1 MMRER
6 LKSFILVILVAFSLV
21 LAEKILVDEKLWPT
35 GYNFFSIRSNLRK
48 TDHSVTD
55 NLTSPERII
64 VNTGYQSSRF
74 EYLRN
79 SAEFKGIY
87 DVASDILKTAFS
99 KPVRNITQ
107 VSDENWYSVLT
118 GKSIYLT
125 YPTSYSAKTFSGL
138 LGINRTEATFKSFS
152 DIVIEENGNVYIND
166 ADSFYKIETSA
177 QEISAIIENVLEAD
191 VENQSVINYSFDLNF
206 DKEFGSQKT
215 IVAPMI
221 PIYSDAVSA
230 EVIFA
235 ENPVM
240 KDGEINLRTVN
251 QILSAFSV
259 NPNSMWR
266 YTEADG
272 TLVFVE
278 NTGIL
283 KISTNGI
290 LTFTA
295 SDTGIKLSSGNSFDT
310 YDNVSAIGEFIDTVN
325 ASINQNAEMSITS
338 PLTDDNAHSFTFD
351 YNVGGIPV
359 KYSGTSAVKVTAQ
372 NGYITE
378 YSQILRRY
386 NPQGKTG
393 FTPLY
398 IEALDSI
405 IAKYQ
410 SSMNQINIKKMFP
423 AYIDDLSAGEIT
435 PDWYIEIDNIL
446 AE

>member
-1 MMRER
+1 MMKER
-6 LKSFILVILVAFSLV
+6 LKSFILIILVAFSIV

-35 GYNFFSIRSNLRK
+35 GYNFFSIGTNLKK
-48 TDHSVTD
+48 TDHSAAD
-55 NLTSPERII
+55 NLTVPERII

-79 SAEFKGIY
+79 SAEFKEIY
-87 DVASDILKTAFS
+87 NVTRDVLNAAFKSPARDISQASS
-99 KPVRNITQ
+99 
-107 VSDENWYSVLT
+107 ENWYSALT
-118 GKSIYLT
+118 GKSIYFS
-125 YPTSYSAKTFSGL
+125 YPTSYSAKNFSEL
-138 LGINRTEATFKSFS
+138 LGAARTEATFKSFS

-166 ADSFYKIETSA
+166 SGTFYKIETSA
-177 QEISAIIENVLEAD
+177 QQISAIIENVLETG

-215 IVAPMI
+215 ILAPMI
-221 PIYSDAVSA
+221 PIYSDTVSA
-230 EVIFA
+230 EVVYS
-235 ENPVM
+235 ENPIM
-240 KDGEINLRTVN
+240 KDDEINQRTVN

-259 NPNSMWR
+259 NPNSTWR

-283 KISTNGI
+283 KISPDGI
-290 LTFTA
+290 LNFTA
-295 SDTGIKLSSGNSFDT
+295 SDAGIMLSSRPSST
-310 YDNVSAIGEFIDTVN
+310 THENVSQVAKFIDTVN
-325 ASINQNAEMSITS
+325 LSINQKAEMIIIS
-338 PLTDDNAHSFTFD
+338 PLTEDNAQSFTFD
-351 YNVGGIPV
+351 YNVDGMPV
-359 KYSGTSAVKVTAQ
+359 KYNETGAVKVTVR

-386 NPQGKTG
+386 NSRGEFG
-393 FTPLY
+393 YSPLY
-398 IEALDSI
+398 IEALDNI

-423 AYIDDLSAGEIT
+423 AYIDDLSGGELS
-435 PDWYIEIDNIL
+435 PDWYIEIDNIV

>member
-1 MMRER
+1 MMKER

-35 GYNFFSIRSNLRK
+35 GYNFFSIRTNLKRA
-48 TDHSVTD
+48 DHSVTD
-55 NLTSPERII
+55 NLTAPERII

-74 EYLRN
+74 EYLRK
-79 SAEFKGIY
+79 SPEFKGIY
-87 DVASDILKTAFS
+87 DVASNVLKNAFQE
-99 KPVRNITQ
+99 PARNITQ
-107 VSDENWYSVLT
+107 VSSENWYSALT
-118 GKSIYLT
+118 GKSIYLS
-125 YPTSYSAKTFSGL
+125 YPTSYSAKNFSGL
-138 LGINRTEATFKSFS
+138 LAVGRTEATFKNFS
-152 DIVIEENGNVYIND
+152 DIVIEENGNVYVND
-166 ADSFYKIETSA
+166 NGTFYKIETGA
-177 QEISAIIENVLEAD
+177 QEISAIIENVLETD
-191 VENQSVINYSFDLNF
+191 IENQSVINYSFDLNF

-215 IVAPMI
+215 ILAPMI

-230 EVIFA
+230 EVVYA

-240 KDGEINLRTVN
+240 KDDEINQRTVN
-251 QILSAFSV
+251 QILSAFSI

-283 KISTNGI
+283 KISTDGI

-295 SDTGIKLSSGNSFDT
+295 SDTGIKLSSGASNT
-310 YDNVSAIGEFIDTVN
+310 YENVSQVAEFIDTVN
-325 ASINQNAEMSITS
+325 LSINQNAEMNVTS
-338 PLTDDNAHSFTFD
+338 ALTEDNAQNFTFD

-359 KYSGTSAVKVTAQ
+359 KYQGTSAVKVTAR

-386 NPQGKTG
+386 NPQGNTG

-398 IEALDSI
+398 IEALDNI

-423 AYIDDLSAGEIT
+423 AYIDDLTGGEKL
-435 PDWYIEIDNIL
+435 PDWYIEIDNIV

>member
-1 MMRER
+1 MMKER

-35 GYNFFSIRSNLRK
+35 GYNFFSMRTNLKKADRS
-48 TDHSVTD
+48 VAD
-55 NLTSPERII
+55 NLTAPERII

-74 EYLRN
+74 EYLRT
-79 SAEFKGIY
+79 SEEFDEIY
-87 DVASDILKTAFS
+87 SVASKLLKTAFS
-99 KPVRNITQ
+99 KPGRNVSQ
-107 VSDENWYSVLT
+107 VSSENWYSALT
-118 GKSIYLT
+118 GKSIYLAF
-125 YPTSYSAKTFSGL
+125 PTSYSAKNFAGL
-138 LGINRTEATFKSFS
+138 LGINRNELSFKSFS

-166 ADSFYKIETSA
+166 SDTFYKIENSA
-177 QEISAIIENVLEAD
+177 QEISTIIENVLKTGT
-191 VENQSVINYSFDLNF
+191 ENQSVINYSFDLNF

-215 IVAPMI
+215 ILAPMI
-221 PIYSDAVSA
+221 PIYSDAVAADIVYS
-230 EVIFA
+230 

-240 KDGEINLRTVN
+240 KDGEINQRAVN

-283 KISTNGI
+283 KISPAGI
-290 LTFTA
+290 LTYTA
-295 SDTGIKLSSGNSFDT
+295 SDNGIMLSSRASSVA
-310 YDNVSAIGEFIDTVN
+310 YENVVQVAEFIDTIGL
-325 ASINQNAEMSITS
+325 SINQKAEMSVTS
-338 PLTDDNAHSFTFD
+338 PLTEDNTQIFTFD
-351 YNVGGIPV
+351 YSVGGIPV
-359 KYSGTSAVKVTAQ
+359 KYAENSAVKVTVQ

-386 NPQGKTG
+386 SPQNHTG
-393 FTPLY
+393 FTPVY
-398 IEALDSI
+398 IEALDNI

-423 AYIDDLSAGEIT
+423 AYIDDLSGGEIS
-435 PDWYIEIDNIL
+435 PDWYIEIDNVV
-446 AE
+446 AQ

>member
-1 MMRER
+1 MMKER
-6 LKSFILVILVAFSLV
+6 VKSFILVILVAFSLV

-35 GYNFFSIRSNLRK
+35 GYNFFSIRTNLKK
-48 TDHSVTD
+48 TDHSLAN
-55 NLTSPERII
+55 NLTAPERII

-74 EYLRN
+74 EYLRK
-79 SAEFKGIY
+79 SPEFKGIY

-99 KPVRNITQ
+99 KPARNISQ
-107 VSDENWYSVLT
+107 VSGDNWYSALT
-118 GKSIYLT
+118 GKSIYLS
-125 YPTSYSAKTFSGL
+125 YPTSYSAKNFSGL
-138 LGINRTEATFKSFS
+138 LGAGRSEAAFKSFA
-152 DIVIEENGNVYIND
+152 DIVIEENGNVYVND
-166 ADSFYKIETSA
+166 NGTFYKIETGA
-177 QEISAIIENVLEAD
+177 QDISAIIENVLQAD
-191 VENQSVINYSFDLNF
+191 IENQSIINYSFDLNF

-215 IVAPMI
+215 ILAPMI
-221 PIYSDAVSA
+221 PIYSDSVSA
-230 EVIFA
+230 ELVYS
-235 ENPVM
+235 ENPVI
-240 KDGEINLRTVN
+240 KDDEINQRAVN
-251 QILSAFSV
+251 QILSAFSI

-283 KISTNGI
+283 KISTDGI

-295 SDTGIKLSSGNSFDT
+295 SDAGIKLSSNSASNT
-310 YDNVSAIGEFIDTVN
+310 YDNLSQIAEFIDTVN
-325 ASINQNAEMSITS
+325 LSINQNAEMSITS
-338 PLTDDNAHSFTFD
+338 PLTDDNAQSFTFD

-359 KYSGTSAVKVTAQ
+359 KYTGNSAVKVTTR

-386 NPQGKTG
+386 NPQDYTG

-398 IEALDSI
+398 IEALDNI

-410 SSMNQINIKKMFP
+410 ASMNQINIKKMFP
-423 AYIDDLSAGEIT
+423 AYIDDLSGGEKS
-435 PDWYIEIDNIL
+435 PDWYIEIDNVV

>member
-1 MMRER
+1 MMKER
-6 LKSFILVILVAFSLV
+6 VKSFILVILVAFSLV

-35 GYNFFSIRSNLRK
+35 GYNFFSIGKNLK
-48 TDHSVTD
+48 KPDQSVAD
-55 NLTSPERII
+55 NLTAPERII

-74 EYLRN
+74 EYLRT
-79 SAEFKGIY
+79 SSEFKKIY
-87 DVASDILKTAFS
+87 GVASDILKTAFE
-99 KPVRNITQ
+99 KPARNI
-107 VSDENWYSVLT
+107 SPASAENWYSALT
-118 GKSIYLT
+118 GKSIYLA
-125 YPTSYSAKTFSGL
+125 YPTSYSAKNFSEL
-138 LGINRTEATFKSFS
+138 LGSGRTEATFKSFS
-152 DIVIEENGNVYIND
+152 DIVIEENGNVYVND
-166 ADSFYKIETSA
+166 NGSFHKIETNSH
-177 QEISAIIENVLEAD
+177 EISEIIENILEAGT
-191 VENQSVINYSFDLNF
+191 ENQSVINYSFDLNF

-215 IVAPMI
+215 ILAPMI

-230 EVIFA
+230 NLVYS

-240 KDGEINLRTVN
+240 KDNEISQKTVN

-278 NTGIL
+278 NTGVL
-283 KISTNGI
+283 KISTDGV

-295 SDTGIKLSSGNSFDT
+295 SDAGINLSSGSSSDT
-310 YDNVSAIGEFIDTVN
+310 YDNVSGVAEFIDTVN
-325 ASINQNAEMSITS
+325 LAINQNTEMSIAS
-338 PLTDDNAHSFTFD
+338 PLTEDNAQTFAFD
-351 YNVGGIPV
+351 YNVSGIPV
-359 KYSGTSAVKVTAQ
+359 KYTQNNAVKVTVR

-386 NPQGKTG
+386 NTQNDMG

-398 IEALDSI
+398 FEALDNI

-423 AYIDDLSAGEIT
+423 AYIDNLSGGEIS
-435 PDWYIEIDNIL
+435 PDWYIEIDNVV

>member
-1 MMRER
+1 MMKER
-6 LKSFILVILVAFSLV
+6 VKSFILVILVAFSLV

-35 GYNFFSIRSNLRK
+35 GYNFFSIRTNLK
-48 TDHSVTD
+48 KADHSLAD
-55 NLTSPERII
+55 NLTMPERII
-64 VNTGYQSSRF
+64 INTGYQSSRF
-74 EYLRN
+74 EYLRK
-79 SAEFKGIY
+79 SPEFKGIY
-87 DVASDILKTAFS
+87 DVASNILKTAFS
-99 KPVRNITQ
+99 KPARNISQ
-107 VSDENWYSVLT
+107 VMDENWYSALT
-118 GKSIYLT
+118 GKSIYLS
-125 YPTSYSAKTFSGL
+125 YPTSYSAKNFSGL
-138 LGINRTEATFKSFS
+138 LGAGRTEATFKSFS

-166 ADSFYKIETSA
+166 NGTFYKIETGA
-177 QEISAIIENVLEAD
+177 QEISVIIENVLQAD
-191 VENQSVINYSFDLNF
+191 IENQSVINYSFDLNF

-215 IVAPMI
+215 ILAPMI
-221 PIYSDAVSA
+221 PIYSDVVSA
-230 EVIFA
+230 QVVYS

-240 KDGEINLRTVN
+240 KDDEINQRTVN

-295 SDTGIKLSSGNSFDT
+295 SDAGIPLSAGGSSDT
-310 YDNVSAIGEFIDTVN
+310 YDNVSQIAQFIDTVN
-325 ASINQNAEMSITS
+325 LSINQNAEMSITS
-338 PLTDDNAHSFTFD
+338 PLTEDNAQNFTFD
-351 YNVGGIPV
+351 YNVDGIPV
-359 KYSGTSAVKVTAQ
+359 KYAGNSAVKVTTR

-386 NPQGKTG
+386 NPQDYTG
-393 FTPLY
+393 NTPLY
-398 IEALDSI
+398 IEALDNI

-410 SSMNQINIKKMFP
+410 ASMNQINIKKMFP
-423 AYIDDLSAGEIT
+423 AYIDDLSGGEKS
-435 PDWYIEIDNIL
+435 PDWYIEIDNVL

>member
-1 MMRER
+1 MMKER

-35 GYNFFSIRSNLRK
+35 GYNFFSIRTNLK
-48 TDHSVTD
+48 KSDHSVTD
-55 NLTSPERII
+55 NLTAPERII

-74 EYLRN
+74 EYLRK
-79 SAEFKGIY
+79 SPEFKGIY
-87 DVASDILKTAFS
+87 DVASKILKTAFE
-99 KPVRNITQ
+99 KPARNILE
-107 VSDENWYSVLT
+107 VSSENWYSALT
-118 GKSIYLT
+118 GKSIYLS
-125 YPTSYSAKTFSGL
+125 YPTSYSAKNFSGL
-138 LGINRTEATFKSFS
+138 LATGRTEATFKRFS
-152 DIVIEENGNVYIND
+152 DIVIEENGNVYVND
-166 ADSFYKIETSA
+166 NGTFYKIETGA
-177 QEISAIIENVLEAD
+177 QEISAIIENVLKTNTED
-191 VENQSVINYSFDLNF
+191 QSVINYSFDLNF

-215 IVAPMI
+215 ILAPMI
-221 PIYSDAVSA
+221 PIYSDAVWA
-230 EVIFA
+230 EVVYA

-240 KDGEINLRTVN
+240 KDDEINQRTVN
-251 QILSAFSV
+251 QILSAFSI

-283 KISTNGI
+283 KISTDGI

-295 SDTGIKLSSGNSFDT
+295 SDTGIMLSSGASDT
-310 YDNVSAIGEFIDTVN
+310 YENVSQVAEFIDTVN
-325 ASINQNAEMSITS
+325 LSINQNAEMSVTS
-338 PLTDDNAHSFTFD
+338 PLTEDNAQSFTFD

-359 KYSGTSAVKVTAQ
+359 KYQGTSAVKVTVR

-386 NPQGKTG
+386 NPQDAMG

-398 IEALDSI
+398 IEALDNI

-410 SSMNQINIKKMFP
+410 SSMNQINIKKMCP
-423 AYIDDLSAGEIT
+423 AYIDDLTSGEKT
-435 PDWYIEIDNIL
+435 PDWYIEIDNVV